1 MVSYA
6 KYSLVPT
13 EDPKDKAE
21 NKSAPSGAFDYS
33 SAFNYKSA
41 FEYNSNNPSHYQS
54 AFDYGYG
61 PKKNSSLG
69 IEKERKKKR
78 ESFSLMDCITA
89 FVTGISYF
97 IIGITFPCTLWF
109 CIKRLKQWER
119 LIVFR
124 IGRLRGVLGPGIV
137 FVVPWIDRYTRVDMR
152 TKAFSVPPQQLITVD
167 NGIIEMGCEVK
178 YRVSD
183 VQQLT
188 TSVITPQ
195 HGLRSFGKT
204 VMLNVLTKHTVRE
217 MERDRLQIASEIL
230 KELNTR
236 VANWGIEIG
245 QVDLSTVNV
254 LKEPEPNNPLKPL
267 LSALGSSG
275 SSGSPVA
282 TGPDGFFGAGGKP
295 GMVASGILEGGMAT
309 IPPVVSKGSSS
320 LLDFSTLAKISG
332 LGGFQGFSITG
343 MEKKKARPEAAG
355 NHDKMNT
362 DLIQL
367 LDDTNSKSNNSLYS
381 KQRPKDKEVT
391 GSSSAKTKLGR
402 YLQSLVE
409 GPGGSDLSHGVYRL
423 QVEGVDAGVYIIF
436 VGNGMRQVV
445 EGDLPKLTPD
455 VSVVVSKDD
464 LTAVLE
470 GSLPPLQAYLSGRL
484 TVTGNIQLLMG
495 LESLRQ
501 ANLIQ
506 NNEPDDIFI
515 V

>member
-245 QVDLSTVNV
+245 QVDF
-254 LKEPEPNNPLKPL
+254 
-267 LSALGSSG
+267 ALGSSG

-381 KQRPKDKEVT
+381 KQRPKDKE
-391 GSSSAKTKLGR
+391 GI
-402 YLQSLVE
+402 Y
-409 GPGGSDLSHGVYRL
+409 
-423 QVEGVDAGVYIIF
+423 
-436 VGNGMRQVV
+436 
-445 EGDLPKLTPD
+445 
-455 VSVVVSKDD
+455 
-464 LTAVLE
+464 
-470 GSLPPLQAYLSGRL
+470 
-484 TVTGNIQLLMG
+484 
-495 LESLRQ
+495 
-501 ANLIQ
+501 
-506 NNEPDDIFI
+506 
-515 V
+515 